1 MRIAV
6 AQFTSSGD
14 VQSNLDVCID
24 FIQDARESGASLV
37 VFPEASLCPPPGESD
52 PAESAEP
59 IHGPFVAG
67 LRAAARANSMV
78 VVVGTFTP
86 GPHGR
91 PYNTVLAIRNDGSLI
106 GRYDKLH
113 LYDAFSVQESGQIT
127 AGPHPD
133 SHSELLTFQVE
144 DITFGVA
151 TCYDL
156 RFPELFRA
164 LLEAGVQAI
173 ILPAAWMT
181 GSNKEVH
188 WKTLTAARAIENTA
202 YVIAANQGPLW
213 SVGHSRII
221 DPVGRVIAQAG
232 NKPELITGIIDAEEV
247 RLARR
252 LNPSVNN
259 RRFGVQLL
267 NDPLIRDL

>member
-6 AQFTSSGD
+6 AQFTSTPN
-14 VQSNLDVCID
+14 VRSNLDVCVE

-37 VFPEASLCPPPGESD
+37 VFPEASLCPPPGEFD
-52 PAESAEP
+52 PAAVAEP
-59 IHGPFVAG
+59 IDGPFVAG
-67 LRAAARANSMV
+67 LRTAARDNAIG

-86 GPHGR
+86 GPEGR
-91 PYNTVLAIRNDGSLI
+91 PYNTVVAIGDDGSLM

-113 LYDAFSVQESGQIT
+113 LYDAFNVQESKQIT
-127 AGPHPD
+127 PGPHPD
-133 SHSELLTFQVE
+133 SRGELLTFQVG

-164 LLEAGVQAI
+164 LIDTGVQAI

-181 GSNKEVH
+181 GSYKEVH
-188 WKTLTAARAIENTA
+188 WKTLTAARAIENTV
-202 YVIAANQGPLW
+202 YVIAANQGPFW
-213 SVGHSRII
+213 SVGNSSII
-221 DPVGRVIAQAG
+221 DPVGRVVAQAG
-232 NKPELITGIIDAEEV
+232 DKPELITAVVDAEEV

-259 RRFGVQLL
+259 RRFHVQLR
-267 NDPLIRDL
+267 NNPLIQPT